1 MNQLKVSNSSDLCCH
16 RPVAVSTNCQLVCFT
31 SLTNSQQLLKGRFC
45 LHISDGSRARRQ
57 RYLRKHDI
65 LPSSAQ
71 CDAEKVVD
79 CRSIPEADSPVIL
92 LVRGTADHC
101 VPVCLG
107 TDTNIASDLSRARK
121 QNKTTQLL
129 HRKLY
134 PSPMVHCL
142 QSSQDFIYFVFVV
155 LFFKLK
161 IFPDQQGVSIQK
173 QTTFSLSTE
182 SKLKKT
188 AARTE
193 KTCWEYFIWI
203 FFFQNQNIRELT

>member
-1 MNQLKVSNSSDLCCH
+1 MLPQACSCFY
-16 RPVAVSTNCQLVCFT
+16 TNCQLVCFT

-101 VPVCLG
+101 IPVCLG

-161 IFPDQQGVSIQK
+161 IFPGQQGVSIQK
-173 QTTFSLSTE
+173 
-182 SKLKKT
+182 
-188 AARTE
+188 
-193 KTCWEYFIWI
+193 
-203 FFFQNQNIRELT
+203 

>member
-1 MNQLKVSNSSDLCCH
+1 MLPQACSCFY
-16 RPVAVSTNCQLVCFT
+16 TNCQLVCFT

-107 TDTNIASDLSRARK
+107 TDTNSIRPQQSKETK
-121 QNKTTQLL
+121 QNNTTPPQEALPITHGTL
-129 HRKLY
+129 FTIVSRFYLF
-134 PSPMVHCL
+134 C
-142 QSSQDFIYFVFVV
+142 FCCFVF
-155 LFFKLK
+155 
-161 IFPDQQGVSIQK
+161 
-173 QTTFSLSTE
+173 
-182 SKLKKT
+182 
-188 AARTE
+188 
-193 KTCWEYFIWI
+193 
-203 FFFQNQNIRELT
+203 